1 MGFAENLLTAP
12 TLLTGGYAPLA
23 DGRFGPVLS
32 RVASGSEGF
41 GAGALAVDT
50 SGTATACGQN
60 ALASNT
66 TGYQNTA
73 VGQNALQSNSTGSQ
87 NAAVGQNALQSNS
100 TGGDNTAVGQNALGS
115 NVTGGDNTAVGQN
128 ALAANLTGYN
138 NTAIGQGAL
147 FRSATGTWNT
157 ATGVQAGYTAS
168 AGNATTTASGQT
180 LTGYNSGQG
189 TTTQVDYISVYG
201 YEALADNP
209 GGTAIGTDHT
219 GAGAHANAQDEIALG
234 TALHQVRI
242 FNNTTGSGSAA
253 LGANCPAV
261 TDSAPYTWFKMTAG
275 DGSTVYVPAWK

>member
-1 MGFAENLLTAP
+1 M
-12 TLLTGGYAPLA
+12 
-23 DGRFGPVLS
+23 
-32 RVASGSEGF
+32 
-41 GAGALAVDT
+41 
-50 SGTATACGQN
+50 
-60 ALASNT
+60 
-66 TGYQNTA
+66 A
-73 VGQNALQSNSTGSQ
+73 VGQNALTSNTTG
-87 NAAVGQNALQSNS
+87 NNNTATGQNALYSNATGGQNTASGQGSLQSNF
-100 TGGDNTAVGQNALGS
+100 TGSDNTATGQGS
-115 NVTGGDNTAVGQN
+115 LYRNTGGN
-128 ALAANLTGYN
+128 
-138 NTAIGQGAL
+138 
-147 FRSATGTWNT
+147 WNT